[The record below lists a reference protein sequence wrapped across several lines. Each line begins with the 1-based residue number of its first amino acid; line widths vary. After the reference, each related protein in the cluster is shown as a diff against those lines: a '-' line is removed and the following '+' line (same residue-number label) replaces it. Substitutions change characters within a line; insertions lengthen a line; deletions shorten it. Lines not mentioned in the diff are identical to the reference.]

1 MQCPTCGVSVLADS
15 GNCRSCGWT
24 LSRPQKA
31 GNGNGR
37 ELRARPAALPAD
49 PQSEN
54 RSHPRFDN
62 SQDKSLHRTSTDKPG
77 QATPKNVGGQASF
90 WGSLRSYRPRRRGR
104 GSRGYPISADALAE
118 LGQGAYFAERPR
130 AIECIEM
137 PLVQTTLDFNP
148 ADGEEEIPVAHRVA
162 PLAPRFRAGL
172 CDAALILGAAAVFF
186 ALFAALGGPEASGAL
201 ARRDLLIY
209 GIATFAL
216 TCLYLGLF
224 TYFGGSTPGMRRYGL
239 IPVRFDGQPLTPADA
254 RLRAFGYV
262 VSTGSLLLG
271 FFWAVADEDHLTW
284 HDRISRT
291 LLTQATPPA

>member
-1 MQCPTCGVSVLADS
+1 MQCPTCGVSVFADS

-31 GNGNGR
+31 GNGNNR
-37 ELRARPAALPAD
+37 ELRVRPAAFPAD
-49 PQSEN
+49 PQSGN
-54 RSHPRFDN
+54 GRYPRSDN
-62 SQDKSLHRTSTDKPG
+62 PQDKPFHRTSAGKPW
-77 QATPKNVGGQASF
+77 QATF
-90 WGSLRSYRPRRRGR
+90 WDSLRSYRPRRRGR
-104 GSRGYPISADALAE
+104 GSRGYLISADALSE
-118 LGQGAYFAERPR
+118 LGQEAHFAERLR
-130 AIECIEM
+130 AIECIEI

-148 ADGEEEIPVAHRVA
+148 AEAEEEIPVAHRVA

-172 CDAALILGAAAVFF
+172 CDAALILAAAAVFF
-186 ALFAALGGPEASGAL
+186 ALFAALGGNLAL

-271 FFWAVADEDHLTW
+271 FFWAVADEDQLTW

-291 LLTQATPPA
+291 LLTQATPPG

>member
-1 MQCPTCGVSVLADS
+1 MQCPTCGVSVFADS

-31 GNGNGR
+31 GNGNAR
-37 ELRARPAALPAD
+37 ELRVQPPAFPAD
-49 PQSEN
+49 AQSEN
-54 RSHPRFDN
+54 GRHPRSDN
-62 SQDKSLHRTSTDKPG
+62 PQDKPFHRTSAGKPW
-77 QATPKNVGGQASF
+77 QASPKNVGGQAAF
-90 WGSLRSYRPRRRGR
+90 WDSLRSYRRRGR
-104 GSRGYPISADALAE
+104 GSRGYLVSADALAQ
-118 LGQGAYFAERPR
+118 LGQEAYFAERPR

-148 ADGEEEIPVAHRVA
+148 AETEEEIPVAHRVA

-186 ALFAALGGPEASGAL
+186 ALFAALGGSLTL

-224 TYFGGSTPGMRRYGL
+224 TYFGGSTPGMRRYEL
-239 IPVRFDGQPLTPADA
+239 IPVRFDGQSLTPADA

-271 FFWAVADEDHLTW
+271 FFWAVADEDQLTW